1 MELEINNLQDD
12 VEFRLEFKQ
21 LLEKI
26 AQEVEQ
32 EEELMNKQVTL
43 ALVDKEKIKELNQKY
58 RDKSEVTD
66 VLSFPLEEKDYLGD
80 IAISLE
86 IAKKQAEEYGHSLTR
101 ELGFLFLHGLL
112 HLLGYEHYQPKTK
125 KMMRAKEELI
135 LNKIGLKR

>member
-12 VEFRLEFKQ
+12 IEFKLEFKK

-32 EEELMNKQVTL
+32 EEVLKNKQVTL

-58 RDKSEVTD
+58 RDKSEITD
-66 VLSFPLEEKDYLGD
+66 VLSFPLEEEDYLGD

-112 HLLGYEHYQPKTK
+112 HLLGYEHYKPEAK
-125 KMMRAKEELI
+125 KIMRAKEELI

>member
-32 EEELMNKQVTL
+32 EEVLKNKQVTL

-58 RDKSEVTD
+58 RDKSEITD
-66 VLSFPLEEKDYLGD
+66 VLSFPLEEEDYLGD

-112 HLLGYEHYQPKTK
+112 HLLGYEHYKPEAK
-125 KMMRAKEELI
+125 KIMRAKEELI